1 MHTDQNAL
9 HQPFC
14 RKPAPISCPAC
25 QSSFARRAVLA
36 ASIMLTGA
44 TASTLPSC
52 SGKVAGDERSNWVPA
67 YTFDSSGPEV
77 AVGASFA
84 GMDYPGVYGVAAY
97 YGRYTD
103 IPQAY
108 SGREARLT
116 QLVFS
121 QLSQTFDFSSPAAS
135 AMLGNDVLIFMTDH
149 DAWPNAIFAKDLP
162 VAYGFQI
169 LDSGGSVVS
178 DCRKGP
184 CVIRDLIAI
193 NNKYS
198 FYPDAETIDALTPAQ
213 LMSLKGI
220 ADSVGEELLHDYWLD
235 GLDAFARAQFLEDF
249 KGVWRAG
256 SAGQDDDV
264 VLAEAWKSGG
274 TAFALKEDGQ
284 IMSYSLR
291 PYVLD
296 SIASACPSCTPE
308 GTAQMEIAIVSYLQ
322 LFGGQADSFV
332 GNAPRSYLEYYV
344 KRDKGE
350 GKPVGTYDFYMDT
363 FIERESFSH
372 LGAPGSLRRTVP
384 SFFRPLFEPICR
396 EAYLDTAFSDGSASP
411 AISGN
416 PYLYDFESYLQLVQS
431 SHAVSH
437 GQGQGA
443 LTHETLLLDGWL
455 TPTWKRCIWPRS
467 PQPLPLS
474 NQS

>member
-1 MHTDQNAL
+1 MHTGHKTMRQ
-9 HQPFC
+9 
-14 RKPAPISCPAC
+14 PAC
-25 QSSFARRAVLA
+25 GKIGREVSCLGASSFAKRAALA

-67 YTFDSSGPEV
+67 YTFDSSGAEV
-77 AVGASFA
+77 TVSARFA
-84 GMDYPGVYGVAAY
+84 GMDSPDVYGVAAY
-97 YGRYTD
+97 YSRYTD
-103 IPQAY
+103 IPQEL
-108 SGREARLT
+108 SVRESRLT
-116 QLVFS
+116 RLVFS
-121 QLSQTFDFSSPAAS
+121 QLSQIFDFSSPEAF

-149 DAWPNAIFAKDLP
+149 DAWPNAVFAKDLP

-184 CVIRDLIAI
+184 CVILDLIAI

-198 FYPDAETIDALTPAQ
+198 FYPDAESIDALTPAQ
-213 LMSLKGI
+213 MMALKGI

-235 GLDAFARAQFLEDF
+235 GLDSFARAQFLEDF

-264 VLAEAWKSGG
+264 MLAEAWKSGG
-274 TAFALKEDGQ
+274 TAFALTEDGQ
-284 IMSYSLR
+284 VMSYSLR

-296 SIASACPSCTPE
+296 GIASSCPSCTSE
-308 GTAQMEIAIVSYLQ
+308 GTAQMELAIVSYLQ
-322 LFGGQADSFV
+322 LFGGQADAFV

-350 GKPVGTYDFYMDT
+350 GKPVGTYDFYMDM

-372 LGAPGSLRRTVP
+372 MGAPGSSRRAVP
-384 SFFRPLFEPICR
+384 SFFRPLFAPICR
-396 EAYLDTAFSDGSASP
+396 EAYLDTVFSDGSASP

-416 PYLYDFESYLQLVQS
+416 PYLYDFGSYLQLIQS
-431 SHAVSH
+431 VMPSVMAKAK
-437 GQGQGA
+437 G
-443 LTHETLLLDGWL
+443 
-455 TPTWKRCIWPRS
+455 P
-467 PQPLPLS
+467 
-474 NQS
+474 